1 MKHPGARRRPGRER
15 AVACSAASAFAAGW
29 VLTAV
34 SELITTQSFADAAAL
49 LFGFTPRAVATAAFL
64 GLIICTLGF
73 LCRSIFAGGLIVTLF
88 VAGLSFANYYKMLI
102 TSTPL
107 YVQDIRLVTQV
118 GGIMELN
125 EASMKF
131 SGESAAAVVIMLLV
145 LVGLFFVSRRFRPRL
160 REGLISGLISAILF
174 ASLFCVPAS
183 VESWFYGPA
192 GSGQAAAQDTQIV
205 HNSRCGVLLGL
216 WRSVVLGG
224 EEELIPEPDEE
235 ELMLM
240 NAQSWIEELPDTE
253 KDEQPNVIFVLGESF
268 FDVTELP
275 GVSYAEDPVADF
287 HRICS
292 EGVSGKFY
300 THTLGYGTENI
311 ELEIMTGINTRF
323 FSWDDMIYGWE
334 QEKLL
339 TYPSLPQLFSD
350 AGYYTAYLH
359 TFNDG
364 IYNRTALYTAL
375 GFQDMYFS
383 GDFAA
388 IDPEAAAAPD
398 YWGYMYGKIAGEFY
412 SDDYLAD
419 VTAELFDQKAGEGPV
434 FLWAVT
440 MENHTPYTADKFSS
454 YDFPFESDL
463 GDEAVGVLNAVTQ
476 GVADCSEA
484 LGKLVDHLAAQDE
497 PVIVVFFGDHRPGTP
512 LESGATVYS
521 ELGMCPEDVA
531 DWELED
537 YAELYSTD
545 YVIWSN
551 DPSLLPAEPGSRMNT
566 SSTLLGVE
574 ALQMAGMDLDEYWSM
589 CAVVD
594 TVSDGWTW
602 NFFVPQDGEPCF
614 SPFAGLDEEGLDIIQ
629 AMRVFMNS
637 TFYGTDGPDFRDIFA
652 GTERDTDTK

>member
-64 GLIICTLGF
+64 GLVICTLGF
-73 LCRSIFAGGLIVTLF
+73 LCRSIFAGGLVVTLS

-131 SGESAAAVVIMLLV
+131 SGESAAAVAVMPLV
-145 LVGLFFVSRRFRPRL
+145 LVGLFFASRRFRPRL
-160 REGLISGLISAILF
+160 REGLISGLVSAILF

-240 NAQSWIEELPDTE
+240 NAQSWIEELPDTD

-614 SPFAGLDEEGLDIIQ
+614 SPYVGLDEKGMDIIK

>member
-64 GLIICTLGF
+64 GLVICTLGF
-73 LCRSIFAGGLIVTLF
+73 LCRSIFAGGLVVTLS

-131 SGESAAAVVIMLLV
+131 SGESAAAVAVMLLV
-145 LVGLFFVSRRFRPRL
+145 LVGFFFVSRRFRPRL

-183 VESWFYGPA
+183 VESWFYGPV

-224 EEELIPEPDEE
+224 EESFIPEPDEE

-521 ELGMCPEDVA
+521 ELGMCPANVA

>member
-64 GLIICTLGF
+64 GLVICTLGF
-73 LCRSIFAGGLIVTLF
+73 LCRSIFAGGLIVTLS

-160 REGLISGLISAILF
+160 GAGLISGLISAILF

-183 VESWFYGPA
+183 VESWFYGPV

-419 VTAELFDQKAGEGPV
+419 VTAELLDQKAGEGPV

>member
-34 SELITTQSFADAAAL
+34 SELITTQSFADAAVL

-64 GLIICTLGF
+64 GLVICTLGF
-73 LCRSIFAGGLIVTLF
+73 LCRSIFAGGLIVTLS

>member
-64 GLIICTLGF
+64 GLVICTLGF

-174 ASLFCVPAS
+174 VSLFCVPAS

-574 ALQMAGMDLDEYWSM
+574 ALQLAGIDLDEYWSM

>member
-64 GLIICTLGF
+64 GLVICTLGF
-73 LCRSIFAGGLIVTLF
+73 LCRSIFAGGLIVTLS

-224 EEELIPEPDEE
+224 EESFIPEPDEE

-521 ELGMCPEDVA
+521 ELGMCPANVA

-574 ALQMAGMDLDEYWSM
+574 ALQLAGIDLDEYWSM

-614 SPFAGLDEEGLDIIQ
+614 SPYVGLDEKGMDIIK

-637 TFYGTDGPDFRDIFA
+637 TFYGSDGPDFRDIFA

>member
-64 GLIICTLGF
+64 GLVICTLGF
-73 LCRSIFAGGLIVTLF
+73 LCRSIFAGGLIVTLS

-224 EEELIPEPDEE
+224 EESFIPEPDEE

>member
-64 GLIICTLGF
+64 GLVICTLGF
-73 LCRSIFAGGLIVTLF
+73 LCRSIFAGGLVVTLS

-131 SGESAAAVVIMLLV
+131 SGESAAAVAVMLLV

-183 VESWFYGPA
+183 VESWFYGPV

-224 EEELIPEPDEE
+224 EESFIPEPDEE

-521 ELGMCPEDVA
+521 ELGMCPANVA

>member
-64 GLIICTLGF
+64 GLVICTLGF
-73 LCRSIFAGGLIVTLF
+73 LCRSIFAGGLIVTLS

-131 SGESAAAVVIMLLV
+131 SGESAAAVAVMLLV

-183 VESWFYGPA
+183 IESWFYGPV

-224 EEELIPEPDEE
+224 EESFIPEPDEE

-240 NAQSWIEELPDTE
+240 NARSWIEDLPDTD

-398 YWGYMYGKIAGEFY
+398 YWSYMYGKIAGEFY

>member
-64 GLIICTLGF
+64 GLVICTLGF

-174 ASLFCVPAS
+174 VSLFCVPAS

-398 YWGYMYGKIAGEFY
+398 YWSYMYGKIAGEFY

-551 DPSLLPAEPGSRMNT
+551 DPSLLPAEPGSRMST

-574 ALQMAGMDLDEYWSM
+574 ALQLAGIDLDEYWSM

-637 TFYGTDGPDFRDIFA
+637 TFYGSDGPDFRDIFA

>member
-64 GLIICTLGF
+64 GLVICTLGF
-73 LCRSIFAGGLIVTLF
+73 LCRSIFAGGLIVTLS

-174 ASLFCVPAS
+174 ASLFCAPAS
-183 VESWFYGPA
+183 VESWFYGPV

-240 NAQSWIEELPDTE
+240 NAQSWIEELPDTD

-545 YVIWSN
+545 HVIWSN

-574 ALQMAGMDLDEYWSM
+574 ALQLAGIDLDEYWSM

-614 SPFAGLDEEGLDIIQ
+614 SPYVGLDEKGMDIIK

-637 TFYGTDGPDFRDIFA
+637 TFYGSDGPDFRDIFA

>member
-64 GLIICTLGF
+64 GLVICTLGF
-73 LCRSIFAGGLIVTLF
+73 LCRSIFAGGLIVTLS

-160 REGLISGLISAILF
+160 REGLISGLVSAILF

-192 GSGQAAAQDTQIV
+192 GSGQAAAQDRQIV

-574 ALQMAGMDLDEYWSM
+574 ALQLAGIDLDEYWSM

>member
-64 GLIICTLGF
+64 GLVICTLGF
-73 LCRSIFAGGLIVTLF
+73 LCRSIFAGGLIVTLS

-145 LVGLFFVSRRFRPRL
+145 LVGLFFASRRFRPRL
-160 REGLISGLISAILF
+160 REGLISGLVSAILF

-183 VESWFYGPA
+183 VESWFYGPV

-398 YWGYMYGKIAGEFY
+398 YWSYMYGKIAGEFY

-521 ELGMCPEDVA
+521 EIGMCPEDVA

-537 YAELYSTD
+537 YAELYATD

-551 DPSLLPAEPGSRMNT
+551 DPLLLPAEPGSRMNT

>member
-64 GLIICTLGF
+64 GLVICTLGF
-73 LCRSIFAGGLIVTLF
+73 LCRSIFAGGLIVTLS

-131 SGESAAAVVIMLLV
+131 SGESAAAVAVMLLV

-160 REGLISGLISAILF
+160 REGLISGLVSAILF

-183 VESWFYGPA
+183 VESWFYGPV

-235 ELMLM
+235 KLMLM
-240 NAQSWIEELPDTE
+240 NAQSWIEELPDTD

-398 YWGYMYGKIAGEFY
+398 YWSYMYGKIAGEFY

-521 ELGMCPEDVA
+521 EIGMCPEDVA

-537 YAELYSTD
+537 YAELYATD

-551 DPSLLPAEPGSRMNT
+551 DPLLLPAEPGSRMNT

>member
-64 GLIICTLGF
+64 GLVICTLGF
-73 LCRSIFAGGLIVTLF
+73 LCRSIFAGGLIVTLS

-300 THTLGYGTENI
+300 THTLGYGAENI

-574 ALQMAGMDLDEYWSM
+574 ALQLAGIDLDEYWSM

>member
-240 NAQSWIEELPDTE
+240 NAQSWIEELPDTD

-574 ALQMAGMDLDEYWSM
+574 ALQLAGMDLDEYWSM

-614 SPFAGLDEEGLDIIQ
+614 SPYVGLDEKGMDIIK

-637 TFYGTDGPDFRDIFA
+637 TFYGSDGPDFRDIFA

>member
-64 GLIICTLGF
+64 GLVICTLGF
-73 LCRSIFAGGLIVTLF
+73 LCRSIFAGGLIVTLS

-131 SGESAAAVVIMLLV
+131 SGTSAAAVVIMLLV
-145 LVGLFFVSRRFRPRL
+145 LVGLFFVSRYFRPRL

-183 VESWFYGPA
+183 VESWFYGPV

-224 EEELIPEPDEE
+224 EESFIPEPDEE

-240 NAQSWIEELPDTE
+240 NAQSWIEDLPDTD

-398 YWGYMYGKIAGEFY
+398 YWSYMYGKIAGEFY

-521 ELGMCPEDVA
+521 ELGMCPANVA

>member
-64 GLIICTLGF
+64 GLVICTLGF
-73 LCRSIFAGGLIVTLF
+73 LCRSIFAGGLIVTLS

-131 SGESAAAVVIMLLV
+131 SGESAAAVAVMLLV

-192 GSGQAAAQDTQIV
+192 GSGQEAAQDTQIV

-240 NAQSWIEELPDTE
+240 NAQSWIEDLPDTD

-398 YWGYMYGKIAGEFY
+398 YWSYMYGKIAGEFY

-521 ELGMCPEDVA
+521 ELGMCPANVA

-574 ALQMAGMDLDEYWSM
+574 ALQMAGLDLDEYWSM

>member
-64 GLIICTLGF
+64 GLVICTLGF

-521 ELGMCPEDVA
+521 ELGMCPANVA

>member
-64 GLIICTLGF
+64 GLVICTLGF
-73 LCRSIFAGGLIVTLF
+73 LCRSIFAGGLIVTLS

-160 REGLISGLISAILF
+160 REGLISGLVSAILF

-240 NAQSWIEELPDTE
+240 NAQSWIEELPDTD

-574 ALQMAGMDLDEYWSM
+574 ALQLAGMDLDEYWSM

-614 SPFAGLDEEGLDIIQ
+614 SPYVGLDEKGMDIIK

-637 TFYGTDGPDFRDIFA
+637 TFYGSDGPDFRDIFA

>member
-1 MKHPGARRRPGRER
+1 
-15 AVACSAASAFAAGW
+15 
-29 VLTAV
+29 
-34 SELITTQSFADAAAL
+34 
-49 LFGFTPRAVATAAFL
+49 
-64 GLIICTLGF
+64 
-73 LCRSIFAGGLIVTLF
+73 
-88 VAGLSFANYYKMLI
+88 
-102 TSTPL
+102 
-107 YVQDIRLVTQV
+107 
-118 GGIMELN
+118 
-125 EASMKF
+125 MKF
-131 SGESAAAVVIMLLV
+131 SGESAAAVAVMLLV
-145 LVGLFFVSRRFRPRL
+145 LVGLFFASRRFRPRL
-160 REGLISGLISAILF
+160 REGLISGLVSAILF

-224 EEELIPEPDEE
+224 EELIPEPDEE

-574 ALQMAGMDLDEYWSM
+574 ALQLAGIDLDEYWSM

-614 SPFAGLDEEGLDIIQ
+614 SPYVGLDEKGMDIIK

-637 TFYGTDGPDFRDIFA
+637 TFYGSDGPDFRDIFA

>member
-183 VESWFYGPA
+183 AESWFYGTV

-224 EEELIPEPDEE
+224 EELIPEPDEE

-463 GDEAVGVLNAVTQ
+463 GDETVGVLNAVTQ

-484 LGKLVDHLAAQDE
+484 LGKLVDYLAAQDE

-574 ALQMAGMDLDEYWSM
+574 ALQLAGMDLDEYWSM

>member
-183 VESWFYGPA
+183 VESWFYGPV

-440 MENHTPYTADKFSS
+440 MENHTPYTADKFSN

-521 ELGMCPEDVA
+521 ELGMCPANVA

-545 YVIWSN
+545 YVVWSN

-574 ALQMAGMDLDEYWSM
+574 ALQLAGIDLDEYWSM

-614 SPFAGLDEEGLDIIQ
+614 SPYVGLDEKGMDIIK

-637 TFYGTDGPDFRDIFA
+637 TFYGSDGPDFRDIFA

>member
-64 GLIICTLGF
+64 GLVICTLGF
-73 LCRSIFAGGLIVTLF
+73 LCRSIFAGGLVVTLS

-183 VESWFYGPA
+183 VESWFYGPV

-551 DPSLLPAEPGSRMNT
+551 DPSLLPAEPGSRMNA

-574 ALQMAGMDLDEYWSM
+574 ALQLAGMDLDEYWSM

>member
-398 YWGYMYGKIAGEFY
+398 YWGYMYGKIAREFY

-521 ELGMCPEDVA
+521 ELGMCPANVA

>member
-64 GLIICTLGF
+64 GLVICTLGF
-73 LCRSIFAGGLIVTLF
+73 LCRSIFAGGLIVTLS

-240 NAQSWIEELPDTE
+240 NAQSWIEELPDTD

-614 SPFAGLDEEGLDIIQ
+614 SPYVGLDEKGMDIIK

-637 TFYGTDGPDFRDIFA
+637 TFYGSDGPDFRDIFA

>member
-64 GLIICTLGF
+64 GLVICTLGF

-131 SGESAAAVVIMLLV
+131 SGESAAAVAVMLLV
-145 LVGLFFVSRRFRPRL
+145 LVGLFFASRRFRPRL
-160 REGLISGLISAILF
+160 REGLISGLVSAILF

-183 VESWFYGPA
+183 VESWFYGPV

-224 EEELIPEPDEE
+224 EELIPEPDEE

-614 SPFAGLDEEGLDIIQ
+614 SPYVGLDEKGMDIIK

-637 TFYGTDGPDFRDIFA
+637 TFYGSDGPDFRDIFA

>member
-64 GLIICTLGF
+64 GLVICTLGF

-398 YWGYMYGKIAGEFY
+398 YWSYMYGKIAGEFY

-574 ALQMAGMDLDEYWSM
+574 ALQLAGIDLDEYWSM

>member
-64 GLIICTLGF
+64 GLVICTLGF
-73 LCRSIFAGGLIVTLF
+73 LCRSIFAGGLIVTLS

-183 VESWFYGPA
+183 VESWFYGPV

-224 EEELIPEPDEE
+224 EESFIPEPDEE

-275 GVSYAEDPVADF
+275 GVSYAEDPITDF
-287 HRICS
+287 RRACA

-311 ELEIMTGINTRF
+311 ELEILTGINTRF
-323 FSWDDMIYGWE
+323 FSFDDMIYGWE

-512 LESGATVYS
+512 RERGAPVYS

-574 ALQMAGMDLDEYWSM
+574 ALQLAGIDLDEYWSM

-614 SPFAGLDEEGLDIIQ
+614 SPYVGLDEKGMDIIK

-637 TFYGTDGPDFRDIFA
+637 TFYGSDGPDFRDIFA

>member
-64 GLIICTLGF
+64 GLVICTLGF
-73 LCRSIFAGGLIVTLF
+73 LCRSIFAGGLVVTLS

-131 SGESAAAVVIMLLV
+131 SGESAAAVAVMPLV
-145 LVGLFFVSRRFRPRL
+145 LVGLFFASRRFRPRL
-160 REGLISGLISAILF
+160 REGLISGLVSAILF

-240 NAQSWIEELPDTE
+240 NAQSWIEELPDTD

-574 ALQMAGMDLDEYWSM
+574 ALQLAGIDLDEYWSM

-614 SPFAGLDEEGLDIIQ
+614 SPYVGLDEKGMDIIK

-637 TFYGTDGPDFRDIFA
+637 TFYGSDGPDFRDIFA

>member
-174 ASLFCVPAS
+174 ASLFCVPSS

>member
-15 AVACSAASAFAAGW
+15 AVACSAVSAFAAGW

-64 GLIICTLGF
+64 GLVICTLGF
-73 LCRSIFAGGLIVTLF
+73 LCQSIFAGGLIVTLS

-131 SGESAAAVVIMLLV
+131 SGESAAAVAVMLLV

-183 VESWFYGPA
+183 VESWFYGPV

-240 NAQSWIEELPDTE
+240 NAQSWIEELPDTD

-268 FDVTELP
+268 FDVTQLP

-292 EGVSGKFY
+292 EGVPGKFY

-614 SPFAGLDEEGLDIIQ
+614 SPYVGLDEKGMDIIK

>member
-64 GLIICTLGF
+64 GLVICTLGF
-73 LCRSIFAGGLIVTLF
+73 LCRSIFAGGLIVTLS

-131 SGESAAAVVIMLLV
+131 SGESAAAVAVMPLV
-145 LVGLFFVSRRFRPRL
+145 LVGLFFASRRFRPRL
-160 REGLISGLISAILF
+160 REGLISGLVSAILF

-224 EEELIPEPDEE
+224 EELIPEPDEE

-398 YWGYMYGKIAGEFY
+398 YWSYMYGKIAGEFY

-574 ALQMAGMDLDEYWSM
+574 ALQLAGIDLDEYWSM

>member
-34 SELITTQSFADAAAL
+34 SELITTQSFADAAVL

-64 GLIICTLGF
+64 GLVICTLGF

-224 EEELIPEPDEE
+224 EELIPEPDEE

-574 ALQMAGMDLDEYWSM
+574 ALQLAGIDLDEYWSM

>member
-64 GLIICTLGF
+64 GLVICTLGF
-73 LCRSIFAGGLIVTLF
+73 LCRSIFAGGLIVTLS

-131 SGESAAAVVIMLLV
+131 SGESAAAVAVMLLV

-160 REGLISGLISAILF
+160 GAGLISGLISAILF

-183 VESWFYGPA
+183 VESWFYGPV

-240 NAQSWIEELPDTE
+240 NARSWIEELPDTD

-574 ALQMAGMDLDEYWSM
+574 ALQLAGIDLDEYWSM

>member
-64 GLIICTLGF
+64 GLVICTLGF
-73 LCRSIFAGGLIVTLF
+73 LCRSIFAGGLVVTLS

-131 SGESAAAVVIMLLV
+131 SGESAAAVAVMLLV

-484 LGKLVDHLAAQDE
+484 LGKLVDNLAAQDE

-574 ALQMAGMDLDEYWSM
+574 ALQLAGIDLDEYWSM

-614 SPFAGLDEEGLDIIQ
+614 SPYVGLDEKGMDIIK

-637 TFYGTDGPDFRDIFA
+637 TFYGSDGPDFRDIFA

>member
-73 LCRSIFAGGLIVTLF
+73 LCRSIFAGGLIVTLS

-183 VESWFYGPA
+183 VESWFYGPV

-240 NAQSWIEELPDTE
+240 NAQSWIEELPDAE

-574 ALQMAGMDLDEYWSM
+574 ALQLAGMDLDEYWSM

-614 SPFAGLDEEGLDIIQ
+614 SPYVGLDEKGMDIIK

-637 TFYGTDGPDFRDIFA
+637 TFYGSDGPDFRDIFA